1 MKKLLFM
8 LNKARILLWVVL
20 LVAVGAG
27 VGLQVMARLRQ
38 AEANLRSLET
48 TEKAVFPVTTQV
60 VETTDWD
67 TWRSY
72 YGQAKSAHT
81 QNITTYEREIVQE
94 VKVDIGSP
102 VKAGQV
108 LITLQVADRSAKVQA
123 GRTAFEEAQL
133 NYNRKKEL
141 QAKGGISQS
150 EVDAA
155 YATLKSME
163 ALLKGSQST
172 LQRTEL
178 KASID
183 GIVSA
188 RNVEPGEIAEA
199 GKVLLSI
206 VDPKEMEA
214 ELMVSKKDVAKINK
228 DTPIDVIVDSTHSQG
243 WVKRISPEAQS
254 GSGLYPVV
262 VGLPS
267 ETGILPGTYLE
278 GRFRVER
285 QASVIVIPSNV
296 VIYRG
301 DTQSVYVAVKSGQGY
316 VAKLIPI
323 TTGEGRDG
331 QVVVTSGLGAG
342 DELIVSGN
350 RVLYDGVDITKNA
363 GVAEAPQSSR
373 VQPRGESAF
382 NSSRGVSA
390 SNSSQEVRG

>member
-1 MKKLLFM
+1 MLEKLLSV
-8 LNKARILLWVVL
+8 LNKARILLWVL
-20 LVAVGAG
+20 ILIG
-27 VGLQVMARLRQ
+27 VGTLVGFQVMARLRQ

-48 TEKAVFPVTTQV
+48 TDKPVYPVTTEV
-60 VETTDWD
+60 VRTSDWD

-81 QNITTYEREIVQE
+81 QTVKTYEREIVQE

-102 VKAGQV
+102 VKAGQT

-123 GRTAFEEAQL
+123 GRTAYEEALL

-141 QAKGGISQS
+141 QSKGGISQS

-155 YATLKSME
+155 YATLKSAE

-199 GKVLLSI
+199 GAVLLSI

-214 ELMVSKKDVAKINK
+214 ELMVSKKDISKINK
-228 DTPIDVIVDSTHSQG
+228 DTPIDIVVDGARSQG
-243 WVKRISPEAQS
+243 WVKRTSPEAQT

-262 VGLPS
+262 VGLPEQS
-267 ETGILPGTYLE
+267 GVLPGTYLE
-278 GRFRVER
+278 GRFRVDH
-285 QASVIVIPSNV
+285 QANVIVIPSSV

-301 DTQSVYVAVKSGQGY
+301 DSQSVYVAVPGEGGL
-316 VAKLIPI
+316 VARLTAI

-331 QVVVTSGLGAG
+331 KVVVTSGLKAG

-350 RVLYDGVDITKNA
+350 RVLYDGVSITNTQELA
-363 GVAEAPQSSR
+363 GTSSGTK
-373 VQPRGESAF
+373 PRG
-382 NSSRGVSA
+382 
-390 SNSSQEVRG
+390 

>member
-1 MKKLLFM
+1 MKKLFFM

-20 LVAVGAG
+20 LAAVGAG

-60 VETTDWD
+60 ITATDWD

-81 QNITTYEREIVQE
+81 QNVKTYEREIVE
-94 VKVDIGSP
+94 AVKVDIGSP
-102 VKAGQV
+102 VKAGQT
-108 LITLQVADRSAKVQA
+108 LITLQVADRSAKVLA
-123 GRTAFEEAQL
+123 ERTAYEEAML

-150 EVDAA
+150 EVDSA
-155 YATLKSME
+155 YATLKSVE
-163 ALLKGSQST
+163 AMLKGSQST

-199 GKVLLSI
+199 GAVLLSI

-214 ELMVSKKDVAKINK
+214 ELMVSKKDISKINK
-228 DTPIDVIVDSTHSQG
+228 KTPIDIIIDGTASKG
-243 WVKRISPEAQS
+243 WVKRVSPEAQS

-262 VGLPS
+262 VGLPAES
-267 ETGILPGTYLE
+267 GILPGTYLE
-278 GRFRVER
+278 GRFRVEH
-285 QASVIVIPSNV
+285 QADVIAIPSNV

-301 DTQSVYVAVKSGQGY
+301 GTQSVYVAVKSGQGF
-316 VAKLIPI
+316 VAKLTPI

-331 QVVVTSGLGAG
+331 QVVVTSGLRAG

-373 VQPRGESAF
+373 VKVQEARG
-382 NSSRGVSA
+382 
-390 SNSSQEVRG
+390 